1 MVHII
6 KALAVGILAGIAN
19 AFNYDQPYRGQYHFS
34 PQENWINDP
43 SGLLYHDGIYHLFFQ
58 YNPGG
63 IEWGNL
69 SWGHATSKDLTHWEE
84 QPVALLA
91 RGYGGNVTEMY
102 FTGSAVVDVKNTS
115 GFGKNG
121 KTPIVAMYTS
131 FYPVTQTLPSGKTI
145 QENQQAQSIAYS
157 LDDGM
162 TWTTYDASN
171 PVIHNPPALYQ
182 DQYKEFRD
190 PFLFWHEES
199 EQWVVIAALA
209 AIHKFVIYTSHNLK
223 DWNLA
228 SEFGPYNAQ
237 GGVWECPGI
246 FQLPL
251 DGGKSTKWI
260 LTAALNPGG
269 PPSTVGSGNQ
279 YFVGTF
285 NGTTFIPDTDSVYS
299 GNTTANWMDWGPDFY
314 AAAGYNGLPIDAH
327 VQIGWMNNWQYGAN
341 IPPSTWHGATTI
353 PRHLTLKTIGDKVT
367 LVQHP
372 KEDWSSI
379 LSKRAAYSHK
389 YNAVQEGSHY
399 VGTTG
404 ETMKIN
410 LSFSA
415 ASKAS
420 KFAIAVWGSA
430 DFTEQTLVGYDFVKK
445 QVFVD
450 RTKSGDVSF
459 DNTFASVYRGPLAAG
474 VDGMVNL
481 SIFVDRSS
489 VEVFGGQ
496 GETTLTAQIF
506 PRRDALN
513 AKLLSTGGAT
523 ESVKLDIFN
532 VASTWK

>member
-131 FYPVTQTLPSGKTI
+131 FYPVTQTLPILT
-145 QENQQAQSIAYS
+145 
-157 LDDGM
+157 M
-162 TWTTYDASN
+162 
-171 PVIHNPPALYQ
+171 
-182 DQYKEFRD
+182 YKEFRD

-260 LTAALNPGG
+260 LTAALNPSG
-269 PPSTVGSGNQ
+269 PPGTVGSGNQ

-285 NGTTFIPDTDSVYS
+285 NGTTFIPDADSVYS

-353 PRHLTLKTIGDKVT
+353 PRHLTLKTIGDK
-367 LVQHP
+367 HP

-420 KFAIAVWGSA
+420 KFAIAVRGSA

-489 VEVFGGQ
+489 VEVSGGQ

>member
-1 MVHII
+1 MNAVHII

-102 FTGSAVVDVKNTS
+102 FTGSAVVDMKNTS

-131 FYPVTQTLPSGKTI
+131 FYPVTQTLPSGKAI

-157 LDDGM
+157 LDD
-162 TWTTYDASN
+162 
-171 PVIHNPPALYQ
+171 
-182 DQYKEFRD
+182 
-190 PFLFWHEES
+190 
-199 EQWVVIAALA
+199 
-209 AIHKFVIYTSHNLK
+209 

-237 GGVWECPGI
+237 GGVWECPSI

-260 LTAALNPGG
+260 LTAALNPSG
-269 PPSTVGSGNQ
+269 PPGTVGSGNQ
-279 YFVGTF
+279 YF
-285 NGTTFIPDTDSVYS
+285 
-299 GNTTANWMDWGPDFY
+299 GPDFY
-314 AAAGYNGLPIDAH
+314 AAAGYNGLPIDTH

-353 PRHLTLKTIGDKVT
+353 PRHLTLKTIGD
-367 LVQHP
+367 
-372 KEDWSSI
+372 
-379 LSKRAAYSHK
+379 KRAAYSHK

-420 KFAIAVWGSA
+420 KFAIAVRGSA